1 MRAAAGSGALPDIC
15 SQRHRARPSTA
26 GLGEAWGS
34 REPVRGGREHSVPW
48 GAAMGCRRL
57 PGPVLALL
65 LLLRPPPSA
74 ACPAA
79 CRCSP
84 GEADCSERGLLGV
97 PWSLSANTS
106 ALWLGYNFIT
116 VLGPRSFPPLPGL
129 RLLSLAHNRL
139 ELIHPQALLGL
150 GALQELDLSHNHLS
164 VLTPDTFLPL
174 TSLATLNLVSNRLE
188 QLEPGVPGAL
198 PQLRA
203 LLLQDNPWVCS
214 CSILPLWRWLS
225 HNREKVRGSGRRSAV
240 SWGRRAAAGA
250 AGKLEPQ
257 CGAGVEVSA
266 TIQSHFPWRIPGQES
281 CCVSATC
288 WPWPCPGDV
297 SVQER
302 WEPGSRLAALH
313 GSGVPRAQG

>member
-1 MRAAAGSGALPDIC
+1 MRAAAGSGATPPASAARHLQPALPDT
-15 SQRHRARPSTA
+15 SSPRRRARPSPRARRGALGSLSVGA
-26 GLGEAWGS
+26 GSPLCPGGQPWAAGGS
-34 REPVRGGREHSVPW
+34 R
-48 GAAMGCRRL
+48 
-57 PGPVLALL
+57 PVLALL
-65 LLLRPPPSA
+65 LLLRPPPS
-74 ACPAA
+74 
-79 CRCSP
+79 
-84 GEADCSERGLLGV
+84 ADCSERGLLGV

-129 RLLSLAHNRL
+129 RLLGLAHNRL

-174 TSLATLNLVSNRLE
+174 TSLATLNLGSNRLG

-225 HNREKVRGSGRRSAV
+225 HNREKQLNKYPIMAFGDESFRQCQDTSLSPQQYISSFIIGPFSFMASIFFCTFLGSLVVFYHS
-240 SWGRRAAAGA
+240 
-250 AGKLEPQ
+250 L
-257 CGAGVEVSA
+257 
-266 TIQSHFPWRIPGQES
+266 
-281 CCVSATC
+281 
-288 WPWPCPGDV
+288 
-297 SVQER
+297 
-302 WEPGSRLAALH
+302 
-313 GSGVPRAQG
+313 RAQPGPALASLGSIPALLQLPAPTCCKPDPVE